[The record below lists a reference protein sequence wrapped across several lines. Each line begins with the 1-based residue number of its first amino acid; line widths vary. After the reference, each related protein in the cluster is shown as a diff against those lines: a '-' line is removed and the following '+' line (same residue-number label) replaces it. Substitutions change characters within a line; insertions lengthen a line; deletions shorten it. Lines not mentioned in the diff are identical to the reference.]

1 MSIGMN
7 SGLAA
12 TTSVNLLY
20 TTRPEDVRKAIQ
32 SKFNALQNNP
42 SRRQWVNMG
51 ESVFPMT
58 NSRRNRIIVNREGK
72 FIFLDKIFENL
83 ITQRRQNRQNQQ
95 HQQSRQS
102 EQQPQFKSEDS
113 TKDYD
118 RFQLLDLGTG
128 SGELLRSLNQRFG
141 VPMDGMIGISALD
154 YRRSEASV
162 ATEATVTATP
172 SAVGQTMS
180 PLPSPS
186 VAPGASAI
194 PDASYV
200 VANIDNLLE
209 ELHNGSRNKTRD
221 KCSSKLDAKNMIGGS
236 CTSLLPALSKATD
249 IMFDVIW
256 SRHTLYHTVDPI
268 AVVEMVLTILKP
280 KGVALLFH
288 VPVKAQRISPVA
300 LLNCIIKM
308 KNIDIACVEEMPESP
323 GNFMVFAQAKNEK
336 DFSNTSTK
344 GYPSFASFIDYED
357 KCVTAAGT
365 YTYATLYSRDSNG
378 YRSLHEDRN
387 GHTQEKKLLHA
398 TLSAEQF
405 LTHACKLHSK
415 QFEDCEPDVV
425 QSSNDVVR
433 RGLNMNCCRCM

>member
-221 KCSSKLDAKNMIGGS
+221 KCSSKLGK
-236 CTSLLPALSKATD
+236 LSN
-249 IMFDVIW
+249 
-256 SRHTLYHTVDPI
+256 
-268 AVVEMVLTILKP
+268 
-280 KGVALLFH
+280 
-288 VPVKAQRISPVA
+288 KAQ
-300 LLNCIIKM
+300 IIGM
-308 KNIDIACVEEMPESP
+308 NV
-323 GNFMVFAQAKNEK
+323 NLAQMQR
-336 DFSNTSTK
+336 T
-344 GYPSFASFIDYED
+344 
-357 KCVTAAGT
+357 
-365 YTYATLYSRDSNG
+365 
-378 YRSLHEDRN
+378 
-387 GHTQEKKLLHA
+387 
-398 TLSAEQF
+398 
-405 LTHACKLHSK
+405 
-415 QFEDCEPDVV
+415 
-425 QSSNDVVR
+425 
-433 RGLNMNCCRCM
+433 